1 MVETRASHPNR
12 WAILAVLCASLLVVV
27 IDVTVLH
34 VAAPAISA
42 DLDPTAIQLL
52 WIIDVYPLVAAPLLL
67 ASGVAGDRLG
77 RRSLLFAGFGVF
89 GVASLAAAFAPTAE
103 SLIAARALLGVGGA
117 MILPPTMSI
126 IRDVFRERG
135 ERVRAV
141 GIWSATAAGGAAL
154 GPLLGGFLVEH
165 WWWGTVFLINIPIL
179 LLVTP
184 FAIKLI
190 PASRAEDP
198 PPWDTSAVLLAAA
211 GILGIAFGF
220 KEGARYGFLEP
231 VALLGTAVGVAG
243 IFFFVRGQLRRE
255 RPILNVRLF
264 ARPEFAVSVGCVF
277 LAMFGLVGI
286 EFFGAQYLQLVLGL
300 EPLAA
305 AVRLLPL
312 MLATL
317 AGGLLAARVLGR
329 FGTRRTIVFG
339 LAGTSLGLVPMLALG
354 LSDQYIL
361 LWPSFILIG
370 FALEVA
376 LVAANDVIISSV
388 PADEAGSAAAIE
400 QTAYELGSGFGVAIL
415 GSILAVGYSASIGPV
430 EGVSSIGIDNARES
444 LSRAIDIAQTM
455 PTTMAEPL
463 MAAAREAFMDG
474 YHTMIL
480 VSIALIGSAAV
491 VSAIALRKGSGGDS
505 IHPADPARSA
515 TAARPTG
522 RLDLDQAD
530 ELDGD
535 QADALD
541 GDQAGASGEPARVFV
556 NSDPKSAPVRPGRRE
571 GKPGTRDRQSVSGSR
586 GGSEFADR

>member
-1 MVETRASHPNR
+1 MVETRPSHPQR

-27 IDVTVLH
+27 VDVTVLH

-42 DLDPTAIQLL
+42 DLDPTALQLL

-77 RRSLLFAGFGVF
+77 RRSLLFAGFAVF
-89 GVASLAAAFAPTAE
+89 GVASLAAAFAPTADA
-103 SLIAARALLGVGGA
+103 LIAARALLGVGGA

-135 ERVRAV
+135 ERIRAV
-141 GIWSATAAGGAAL
+141 GIWSATSAGGAAV
-154 GPLLGGFLVEH
+154 GPLVGGFLVEH
-165 WWWGTVFLINIPIL
+165 WWWGSVFLINVPIL

-184 FAIKLI
+184 FAIRLI
-190 PASRAEDP
+190 PVSRAEDP
-198 PPWDTSAVLLAAA
+198 PPWDTPAVLLAAA

-220 KEGARYGFLEP
+220 KEGARYGFFEP
-231 VALLGTAVGVAG
+231 VALVGLAIGAFSIVT
-243 IFFFVRGQLRRE
+243 FVRGQLARE

-264 ARPEFAVSVGCVF
+264 ARREFSVAVGCVF
-277 LAMFGLVGI
+277 LSMFGLVGI

-329 FGTRRTIVFG
+329 LGTRRTIVFG
-339 LAGTSLGLVPMLALG
+339 LGGTTIGLLPMLALG
-354 LSDQYIL
+354 IEDQYWL
-361 LWPSFILIG
+361 LWPPFILIG

-388 PADEAGSAAAIE
+388 PADEAGGAAAIE
-400 QTAYELGSGFGVAIL
+400 QTAYELGGGFGVAVL
-415 GSILAVGYSASIGPV
+415 GSILAVAYSANLGPI
-430 EGVSSIGIDNARES
+430 EGVSSVGIDTARES
-444 LSRAIDIAQTM
+444 LSRAIDIAQRM

-463 MAAAREAFMDG
+463 IDGARAAFMSG

-480 VSIALIGSAAV
+480 VSIAILGLSALISAF
-491 VSAIALRKGSGGDS
+491 ALRKGRPRSG
-505 IHPADPARSA
+505 
-515 TAARPTG
+515 
-522 RLDLDQAD
+522 
-530 ELDGD
+530 
-535 QADALD
+535 
-541 GDQAGASGEPARVFV
+541 
-556 NSDPKSAPVRPGRRE
+556 
-571 GKPGTRDRQSVSGSR
+571 DR
-586 GGSEFADR
+586 